1 MAQADMQLRMARE
14 DLFRHGVKLTER
26 CIAAVSVEPA
36 VFLGEGRRLFVV
48 PEGRGIADVP
58 ENGCAALFQLRKHG
72 VELLGRKIHA
82 LFLKDGGLGLDELDT
97 VRASVQPIY
106 DVCAVVLTGV
116 YQPGKEIAALGVGA
130 LDRQAV
136 IVVLRVEEGIHAG
149 KA

>member
-1 MAQADMQLRMARE
+1 M
-14 DLFRHGVKLTER
+14 
-26 CIAAVSVEPA
+26 
-36 VFLGEGRRLFVV
+36 
-48 PEGRGIADVP
+48 P
-58 ENGCAALFQLRKHG
+58 ENGRAALFQLRKHG

-97 VRASVQPIY
+97 VRAFVQPIY

-116 YQPGKEIAALGVGA
+116 YQPCKEIAALGVGA